1 MPGFP
6 QSSSV
11 MCLGLDKSLVSK
23 VGGFFISSLKFLKK
37 YGMRGKL
44 EELKLIPSNS

>member
-37 YGMRGKL
+37 IWYERKVGGIK
-44 EELKLIPSNS
+44 INSF